1 MFDVYAVTNSQQSAT
16 AEFDQVR
23 LERVWGV
30 LQLPVTAKLDWVIKY
45 TGPEAG
51 DLFEPALQAF
61 EQAAAAVLE
70 RERLVGQL
78 SQIQQQLAQPG
89 CNHKAQGTMQ
99 ELSLSAGADRL
110 GICFVIATVQVETA
124 AQVLK
129 VPSPAKVHA

>member
-1 MFDVYAVTNSQQSAT
+1 MHPTNTNFQHVASTPSLKT
-16 AEFDQVR
+16 EIVC
-23 LERVWGV
+23 VH
-30 LQLPVTAKLDWVIKY
+30 
-45 TGPEAG
+45 
-51 DLFEPALQAF
+51 
-61 EQAAAAVLE
+61 
-70 RERLVGQL
+70 RLVGQL